1 MPSENSSLRDQLQVD
16 VAGLHREEVFSDLHV
31 ATIRRLT
38 PVKPDGT
45 DDPSRPVLF
54 IAATQIMSQMGP
66 LPVSAEIDAKD
77 LPEAIAKFPDA
88 IRVAVE
94 QMVEEARELQRR
106 EASRLVVPGP
116 GSLPPPGGRG
126 PISLR

>member
-1 MPSENSSLRDQLQVD
+1 MSNDTNALREQLRVD
-16 VAGLHREEVFSDLHV
+16 VSGLHREEVFSDLRV

-54 IAATQIMSQMGP
+54 IASTQIMSQAGP
-66 LPVSAEIDAKD
+66 VPVSAEVEAND
-77 LPEAIAKFPDA
+77 LADAIANFPDA
-88 IRVAVE
+88 IHQAVE
-94 QMVEEARELQRR
+94 QMIEDARELQRR

-116 GSLPPPGGRG
+116 GALPPSGKG

>member
-1 MPSENSSLRDQLQVD
+1 MPDTDPLRDQLQVSVSD
-16 VAGLHREEVFSDLHV
+16 LHREDVFTDSRV

-38 PVKPDGT
+38 PVKADGA
-45 DDPSRPVLF
+45 DDPSRPVVF
-54 IAATQIMSQMGP
+54 IGSTQIMSQMGP

-77 LPEAIAKFPDA
+77 LAEALAKFPDA
-88 IRVAVE
+88 IHEALDRMVA
-94 QMVEEARELQRR
+94 EAREMQRR

-116 GSLPPPGGRG
+116 GTIPPGGKG